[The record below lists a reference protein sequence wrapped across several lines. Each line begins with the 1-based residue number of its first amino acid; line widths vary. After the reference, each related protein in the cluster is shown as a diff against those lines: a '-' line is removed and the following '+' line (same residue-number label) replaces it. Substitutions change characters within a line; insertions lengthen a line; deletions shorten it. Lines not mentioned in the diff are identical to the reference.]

1 MSISAAIA
9 FSVGGV
15 CMKLSAGLSE
25 PLFSFLVYLL
35 FCLGATIQTF
45 VIYRTNLGGTYI
57 IILGLEAAI
66 TLLFSVYFFK
76 EEQDLVKLIGLVMII
91 SGVVLLRGK
100 N

>member
-35 FCLGATIQTF
+35 FGLGATIQTF

-57 IILGLEAAI
+57 VILGLEAVI

-76 EEQDLVKLIGLVMII
+76 EEQDLIKLIGLAMII
-91 SGVVLLRGK
+91 FGVILLRGK
-100 N
+100 D